1 MCSRS
6 AADVEVTQLG
16 ASAEGGEGMVLY
28 QGVNFTPFFVIGFEV
43 FFFLCFWLFGWL
55 VFTYFCFVCVLG
67 VVYLLEFA
75 SYV

>member
-43 FFFLCFWLFGWL
+43 FFFFMFLVVWLVGIYLLLFCLCFGCCLF
-55 VFTYFCFVCVLG
+55 
-67 VVYLLEFA
+67 A
-75 SYV
+75 